1 MMDGYLLDTHFLIWW
16 RQGNTRK
23 LGKAKAFIEANRCF
37 ASPVSIWEMR
47 QKERSGQLKLPLGDL
62 MEDFVRT
69 GFIEVPLAS
78 THIEAAFA
86 LNALHSDMYDRL
98 LVATAKVSSLTFV
111 TRDSE
116 ILERAAAHLRRRLI
130 EM

>member
-1 MMDGYLLDTHFLIWW
+1 MMEGYLLDTHFLIWW

-69 GFIEVPLAS
+69 SFIEVPLAS

-86 LNALHSDMYDRL
+86 LDALHSDMYDRL
-98 LVATAKVSSLTFV
+98 LVATAKVSGLTFV
-111 TRDSE
+111 TRDGE
-116 ILERAAAHLRRRLI
+116 ILERAETVLRGRLI

>member
-1 MMDGYLLDTHFLIWW
+1 MMGGYLLDTHFLIWW

-69 GFIEVPLAS
+69 GFVEVPLAS
-78 THIEAAFA
+78 THVEAAFA
-86 LNALHSDMYDRL
+86 FNALHSDMYDRL
-98 LVATAKVSSLTFV
+98 LVATAKVSGLTFV
-111 TRDSE
+111 TRDGE
-116 ILERAAAHLRRRLI
+116 ILEKAAAQLRGRLI

>member
-62 MEDFVRT
+62 MDDFART
-69 GFIEVPLAS
+69 GFIEVPLVSA
-78 THIEAAFA
+78 HVEAAYA

-98 LVATAKVSSLTFV
+98 LVATAKVSGLTFV
-111 TRDSE
+111 TRDGE
-116 ILERAAAHLRRRLI
+116 ILERAGTHLRGRLI

>member
-62 MEDFVRT
+62 MEDFART

-78 THIEAAFA
+78 THVEAAFA

-98 LVATAKVSSLTFV
+98 LVATAKVSGLTFV
-111 TRDSE
+111 TRAGE
-116 ILERAAAHLRRRLI
+116 ILERAATLLRGRLI

>member
-16 RQGNTRK
+16 RQGNARK

-62 MEDFVRT
+62 MDDFART
-69 GFIEVPLAS
+69 GFIEVPLVSA
-78 THIEAAFA
+78 HVEAAYA

-98 LVATAKVSSLTFV
+98 LVATAKVSGLTFV
-111 TRDSE
+111 TREGE
-116 ILERAAAHLRRRLI
+116 ILERAGTHLRGRLI